1 MLFADL
7 LFTYCHIFEYQPTPI
22 AFASGQSKMGHIR
35 LLLALAVILSH
46 LPTATVQ
53 FIHGGLAVQAFFVV
67 SGFYMALVLDGK
79 YRDRKL
85 FYSNRL
91 LRLAPAYFA
100 MMLIALVVL
109 LAFEMTATS
118 SLGIFKSAFSNP
130 WSAAILLFENIFVVG
145 QHWLYWF
152 MIGEQGGLYLDPHG
166 GLPTETTAVG
176 WQALLVPQ
184 SWSLSLELMFYAIA
198 PWLARRKLKVII
210 AIALASIGLRFAGSY
225 LPVEFPLW
233 QGRLFITVLFM
244 FLFGMLAYRALPLV
258 NRMPRYIQL
267 SVTAMMIAGIILLP
281 NTGLSHSVQSWLV
294 YIGMAIGTPF
304 AFAATRQNGYDRWIG
319 ELSYPI
325 YLTHLVV
332 IAGVLIYELP
342 YPSWSAIAI
351 TLVLS
356 SAILKFIEHPVDKW
370 RQRRAREP
378 KSADEPDPRQGSILS
393 AQQGR

>member
-1 MLFADL
+1 
-7 LFTYCHIFEYQPTPI
+7 
-22 AFASGQSKMGHIR
+22 MGLIR
-35 LLLALAVILSH
+35 LLLAIAVLLSH
-46 LPTATVQ
+46 LPTATVK

-79 YRDRKL
+79 YTDRNL

-91 LRLAPAYFA
+91 LRLAPAYFT
-100 MMLIALVVL
+100 MLAIALVVL

-118 SLGIFKSAFSNP
+118 SLGIFNLVFSNP
-130 WSAAILLFENIFVVG
+130 LSAAILVFENIFVIG

-152 MIGEQGGLYLDPHG
+152 MIDDQGGLYLDPYG

-198 PWLARRKLKVII
+198 PWLARKNLKVILI
-210 AIALASIGLRFAGSY
+210 ITAASIGLRLAGTY

-244 FLFGMLAYRALPLV
+244 FLFGMLAYRAYPVIRVL
-258 NRMPRYIQL
+258 PRYMHYA
-267 SVTAMMIAGIILLP
+267 VTAVMVAGIVFLP
-281 NTGLSHSVQSWLV
+281 NTGWSHSVQSWLI

-304 AFAATRQNGYDRWIG
+304 AFAATGKNTIDRWIG

-332 IAGVLIYELP
+332 VAGVLIYALP
-342 YPSWSAIAI
+342 YPSWSAIGT
-351 TLVLS
+351 TL
-356 SAILKFIEHPVDKW
+356 
-370 RQRRAREP
+370 
-378 KSADEPDPRQGSILS
+378 ILS
-393 AQQGR
+393 AAILQFVERPVDRWRQKRAAASRLFDETTTAEPAAQPT

>member
-1 MLFADL
+1 
-7 LFTYCHIFEYQPTPI
+7 
-22 AFASGQSKMGHIR
+22 MGHIR

-46 LPTATVQ
+46 LPTATFQ

-79 YRDRKL
+79 YRDAKL

-91 LRLAPAYFA
+91 LRLAPAYFT
-100 MMLIALVVL
+100 MMFIALVVL

-118 SLGIFKSAFSNP
+118 SLGIFKSIFSNP
-130 WSAAILLFENIFVVG
+130 WSAIILLFENIFVVG

-152 MIGEQGGLYLDPHG
+152 MIDDQGGLYLDPHG
-166 GLPTETTAVG
+166 GLPTETRSVA

-198 PWLARRKLKVII
+198 PWLAGRNLKVIL
-210 AIALASIGLRFAGSY
+210 AIAAASVGLRLAGPY
-225 LPVEFPLW
+225 LPVELPLW

-244 FLFGMLAYRALPLV
+244 FLFGMMAYRTLPMV
-258 NRMPRYIQL
+258 NRLPRAVQL
-267 SVTAMMIAGIILLP
+267 AVTALMIAGIIFLP
-281 NTGLSHSVQSWLV
+281 KTGWSHQVQSWVV
-294 YIGMAIGTPF
+294 YSGMAIGTPF
-304 AFAATRQNGYDRWIG
+304 AFAATRQNAFDRWIG

-342 YPSWSAIAI
+342 YPSWIAIAI

-356 SAILKFIEHPVDKW
+356 AAILQFVERPVDAW
-370 RQRRAREP
+370 RQRRVRTSRAVT
-378 KSADEPDPRQGSILS
+378 QGVASD
-393 AQQGR
+393 AAVQGA